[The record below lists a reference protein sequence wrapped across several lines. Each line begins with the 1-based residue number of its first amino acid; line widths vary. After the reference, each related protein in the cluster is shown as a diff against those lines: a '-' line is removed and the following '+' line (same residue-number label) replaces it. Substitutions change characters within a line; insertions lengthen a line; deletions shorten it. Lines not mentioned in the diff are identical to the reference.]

1 VNHSARALS
10 RRAAAT
16 IVLLALVVSAC
27 VSGDAEPTTSVVTPV
42 TSGAAETTVTTTTDP
57 AETTSTTLPVTLP
70 APTTTLP
77 PDAADPATREQ
88 LGDQI
93 AQLIADAERLRGLSF
108 VVPLEVLIVTPQGYS
123 SRAFRAFDGS
133 LNMDQ
138 LDGHTDL
145 YHLTKV
151 LPDDADLEMLRRD
164 LFSPQTRVFY
174 DWGSGALI
182 VRGDTTELSAPDRAS
197 VIHEVVHA
205 LTDQLFTAGALRQ
218 EMRDDAADDRATSV
232 EALIEGDAT
241 YFELLYIQELPL
253 AEQQDIA
260 LAVADDDRAVGLPR
274 VAADEFAFP
283 FEHGVDFAAGLVRG
297 GGIAAV
303 DRSYL
308 RPPPG
313 TRMVL
318 HPEQQLRGEVPA
330 PVTPIEA
337 EVPGYAAQPAASLG
351 EFGLRQILSGTLSPG
366 LLTQTVNG
374 WVGDSYVLYT
384 NPAGET
390 AFAYRVA
397 GNGEDATIA
406 ITQAFIA
413 LTENRLRAGNAVNA
427 DGGVL
432 YRGNG
437 YYVFL
442 DRVDSELTAVI
453 ATDEEAGALLR
464 EQIAPVDTAAD
475 G

>member
-1 VNHSARALS
+1 M
-10 RRAAAT
+10 
-16 IVLLALVVSAC
+16 IVLPALVVGAC
-27 VSGDAEPTTSVVTPV
+27 VSGDAEPTTTPV
-42 TSGAAETTVTTTTDP
+42 SSSTAGAAETTATTTTVLS
-57 AETTSTTLPVTLP
+57 ETTTTTVPVTLP

-93 AQLIADAERLRGLSF
+93 TELIADAERLRGLTF

-123 SRAFRAFDGS
+123 SRAFRAFDAS
-133 LNMDQ
+133 LNTDQ
-138 LDGHTDL
+138 LGSHTDL
-145 YHLTKV
+145 YHLTQV
-151 LPDDADLEMLRRD
+151 LPEDAELEMLRRG

-174 DWGSGALI
+174 DWDSRALI
-182 VRGDTTELSAPDRAS
+182 VRGDTTELPAADRAA

-205 LTDQLFTAGALRQ
+205 LTDQLFTAGALRR
-218 EMRDDAADDRATSV
+218 EMRDEAADDRATSV

-253 AEQQDIA
+253 SEQQDIA
-260 LAVADDDRAVGLPR
+260 LAVADDDRGVGLPR

-283 FEHGVDFAAGLVRG
+283 FEHGVDFAAALVRG

-308 RPPPG
+308 RPPEG

-318 HPEQQLRGEVPA
+318 HPEQQLRGEVPT

-337 EVPGYAAQPAASLG
+337 DVPGYSARPAASLG
-351 EFGLRQILSGTLSPG
+351 EFGLRQILSGTMSPG

-374 WVGDSYVLYT
+374 WVGDSYVLFT
-384 NPAGET
+384 SPAGET

-397 GNGEDATIA
+397 GDGEDATIA

-413 LTENRLRAGNAVNA
+413 LAENRLRAGAGVNA
-427 DGGVL
+427 GGGVL
-432 YRGNG
+432 YQGNG

-442 DRVDSELTAVI
+442 DRVDAELTAII
-453 ATDEEAGALLR
+453 ATDAEAGASLR
-464 EQIAPVDTAAD
+464 EQIAPVDPGAD